1 MEISKMDKSKN
12 ENNIY
17 EFGVGYQM
25 FAKDL
30 DEAFNN
36 WYYALSNMN
45 LSDSQSESRDGEIVG
60 EIINAIT
67 VIRDP
72 TKNIMKSEIRK
83 LPMRYAIGEMLWY
96 MSGNNSLKEIQKY
109 SKGWD
114 RMSDDGITVNSNYGY
129 CIKYKFGFDQWEFV
143 KNELKKNPNSRRAVI
158 HIKEASDKDSKD
170 INCTVCL
177 QFFIRNNKL
186 YMTTY
191 MRSNDLWMGFPYD
204 VFQFTNMQVLMSME
218 LGVELGTY
226 THIAGSLHLYK
237 RNLVK
242 VDEHCDS
249 SLEQHRVSPK

>member
-1 MEISKMDKSKN
+1 MDKSKN

-25 FAKDL
+25 FAQDL

-67 VIRDP
+67 IIRDP
-72 TKNIMKSEIRK
+72 TRNVMKSEIRK
-83 LPMRYAIGEMLWY
+83 LSMRYAIGEMLWY
-96 MSGNNSLKEIQKY
+96 LSGNNSLKEIQKY
-109 SKGWD
+109 SKNGWD
-114 RMSDDGITVNSNYGY
+114 RMSDDGVTVNSNYGY
-129 CIKYKFGFDQWEFV
+129 CIKHKFGFDQWEFV

-158 HIKEASDKDSKD
+158 HIKEASDKESKD

-186 YMTTY
+186 HMTTY

-226 THIAGSLHLYK
+226 THISGSLHLYK

-242 VDEHCDS
+242 VDEHCDNP
-249 SLEQHRVSPK
+249 LEQYRVSPK

>member
-1 MEISKMDKSKN
+1 MDKSKN

-25 FAKDL
+25 FAQDL

-45 LSDSQSESRDGEIVG
+45 LSDSQSESRDGEIAG

-67 VIRDP
+67 IIRDP
-72 TKNIMKSEIRK
+72 TRNVMKSEIRK
-83 LPMRYAIGEMLWY
+83 LSMRYAIGEMLWY

-109 SKGWD
+109 SKNGWD

-129 CIKYKFGFDQWEFV
+129 CIKHKFGFDQWEFV

-158 HIKEASDKDSKD
+158 HIKEASDKESKD

-186 YMTTY
+186 HMTTY

-226 THIAGSLHLYK
+226 THISGSLHLYK

-242 VDEHCDS
+242 VDEHCDNP
-249 SLEQHRVSPK
+249 LEQYRVSPK